1 MTGCGEDEGKAGV
14 ESLYKELVGTYDLL
28 KSEVSEDGAKLEVEP
43 PKVSG
48 TMTISSDQKIILKLQ
63 LFEVSD
69 FGTGSFEIFPDEGIV
84 LIDFETEDMIARFT
98 YTWDGEILTM
108 AVDTGTYVGKQFWR
122 KLNNSVIE
130 LHPPYPQLP
139 PEEEEMKDDSD
150 EFKAVDT
157 TWQAV
162 SINGLKFEQLFTPAE
177 PTEYETDFTIEG
189 NSWTFSSDG
198 SFTGTLK
205 FILIEKYP
213 EPVSSMKQ
221 EIDINSAGDY
231 TVEGTTLKITKHDL
245 TIDVDVTLEPKEVW
259 EQQIVGKTVE
269 ELEDDLAAETK
280 LGFSPTATT
289 ALFREGTEFTW
300 RHEEDSFTLS
310 TLTQT
315 IVLQRAVE

>member
-1 MTGCGEDEGKAGV
+1 MKPIFRPLIIIVTALIFVSFIGCGGDDEEERKDDV
-14 ESLYKELVGTYDLL
+14 T
-28 KSEVSEDGAKLEVEP
+28 
-43 PKVSG
+43 
-48 TMTISSDQKIILKLQ
+48 
-63 LFEVSD
+63 
-69 FGTGSFEIFPDEGIV
+69 
-84 LIDFETEDMIARFT
+84 IDF
-98 YTWDGEILTM
+98 
-108 AVDTGTYVGKQFWR
+108 
-122 KLNNSVIE
+122 
-130 LHPPYPQLP
+130 
-139 PEEEEMKDDSD
+139 
-150 EFKAVDT
+150 VDT
-157 TWQAV
+157 TWQVV
-162 SINGLKFEQLFTPAE
+162 SINGLMFEDLFKPAE
-177 PTEYETDFTIEG
+177 PVEFETDFMLGG
-189 NSWTFSSDG
+189 NSWTFSTDG

-205 FILIEKYP
+205 FILTEKYP
-213 EPVSSMKQ
+213 EPVSSMTQ

-245 TIDVDVTLEPKEVW
+245 AIDVDVTLEPKEVW